1 MAMNMNKKN
10 KSTHNPSFSL
20 AAFAVITIVY
30 IIYDYLNTIK
40 SAPTQL
46 KITIAYLAFIIVI
59 EFIINSYLT
68 KSICGDY
75 QISTSLPATFIPWV
89 VIFGTM
95 ILLLTALPGWL
106 SPFSNTF
113 GYAAAL
119 MNGLDDTVNAILKD
133 DGGESN
139 AELSKAITHIYTDKS
154 LLINEIT
161 PDNFNRFWTSMKS
174 AFKPSALTDD
184 SLKAKLF
191 SIVVLKHSVAK
202 FIWYILVGILTA
214 YVSFN
219 YIITSSCDARST
231 QANRQ
236 MDDYANQLAKKQAAE
251 TTKRKYVMNT

>member
-1 MAMNMNKKN
+1 MSMNNKKN
-10 KSTHNPSFSL
+10 KSSHNPSLSL
-20 AAFAVITIVY
+20 TAFIIITVVY
-30 IIYDYLNTIK
+30 IICDYQNTLG

-46 KITIAYLAFIIVI
+46 KFTMAYLAFILVI

-75 QISTSLPATFIPWV
+75 QIATSLPATFIPWV
-89 VIFGTM
+89 VIFGSV

-113 GYAAAL
+113 GYTAAL
-119 MNGLDDTVNAILKD
+119 MNGLDNTVNSILKD

-154 LLINEIT
+154 LLINELT
-161 PDNFNRFWTSMKS
+161 PDNFNTFWTSMKS
-174 AFKPSALTDD
+174 AFKPSVLNDET
-184 SLKAKLF
+184 LKNKLF
-191 SIVVLKHSVAK
+191 SIVVLKYSVAK
-202 FIWYILVGILTA
+202 FIWYILAGILTT

-231 QANRQ
+231 QSNRQ
-236 MDDYANQLAKKQAAE
+236 LDNYTNQLEKKQAAE